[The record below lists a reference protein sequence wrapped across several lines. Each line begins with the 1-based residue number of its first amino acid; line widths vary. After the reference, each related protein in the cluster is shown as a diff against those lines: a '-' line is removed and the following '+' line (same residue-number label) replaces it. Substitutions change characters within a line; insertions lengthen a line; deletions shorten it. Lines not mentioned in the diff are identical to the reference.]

1 MNKIF
6 IFISLFFVFKVSCQ
20 KNNTFYG
27 AYESNGVYY
36 TENES
41 NNFNKKFKSN
51 NYFNLNYLVD
61 NKWKFYM
68 QVESYLPG
76 RLQNFSDNLED
87 TYLSTLFVNYK
98 ANKFDFS
105 IGSIYEQF
113 GSGLILRTWEDRQL
127 GINNSIWGVRTKF
140 ESETINLKVLA
151 GYQKKGKDISTG
163 KIFGLDSEIS
173 LSENFQIGLSY
184 VGRLESIAI
193 PAVFPPIVYDFNDLT
208 NLFSTRLDY
217 NSNSLYLNYEY
228 ISKSKD
234 GIVQFGEVSEKFI
247 KPGSAHSLNFGI
259 YKTGFGFDITFRRL
273 ENMGLYSDR
282 FEASG
287 DYLEGTINYL
297 PALTKQHDYLLT
309 NLNVYE
315 SQPNVSF
322 QDPKL
327 MKTGEI
333 GFQIDFYYTFKKD
346 TSLGGKYGTKLSF
359 NTSMWNNLA
368 GDFSYSDQN
377 YSTSFFDFGDKY
389 FSEQSMEISK
399 KVSKNY
405 NYLLLFINRYYNK
418 RLVEESTGEINSQII
433 VLDNTLKFNNKSSIK
448 FDIQHLFNSDDN
460 KNWFGYGLEY
470 NLNYNFSVYHSSIKN
485 YQNKIDKKPS
495 FYSSGISYSKNAL
508 KIIASYGKQRGG
520 LICYG
525 GICRYVPEFKG
536 FSISLNTLF

>member
-1 MNKIF
+1 MNRLLSF
-6 IFISLFFVFKVSCQ
+6 ILFFFILIGFSQ
-20 KNNTFYG
+20 NNSFYG
-27 AYESNGVYY
+27 AFESSGIYY
-36 TENES
+36 SQNES
-41 NNFNKKFKSN
+41 KDFEKKLKSN
-51 NYFNLNYLVD
+51 NYLNLNYLIG
-61 NKWKFYM
+61 NKWKFDL
-68 QVESYLPG
+68 QLESYLPG
-76 RLQNFSDNLED
+76 RLQNFSENLDN
-87 TYLSTLFVNYK
+87 TYLSTLSINYK
-98 ANKFDFS
+98 TKRFEFS
-105 IGSIYEQF
+105 VGSLYEQF

-127 GINNSIWGVRTKF
+127 GINNSIWGFRTKF

-163 KIFGLDSEIS
+163 KIFGLDSEI
-173 LSENFQIGLSY
+173 LFTENFQVGLSF
-184 VGRLESIAI
+184 VGRLENIT
-193 PAVFPPIVYDFNDLT
+193 YDFGDFT
-208 NLFSTRLDY
+208 NLFSSRLNY
-217 NSNSLYLNYEY
+217 NSDSFYMNYEY

-234 GIVQFGEVSEKFI
+234 GIVQFGNVSETFV

-259 YKTGFGFDITFRRL
+259 YKSGFGFDMTFRRL
-273 ENMGLYSDR
+273 ENMSYFSDR
-282 FEASG
+282 FETNG
-287 DYLEGTINYL
+287 DYLETSINYL
-297 PALTKQHDYLLT
+297 PALTKQHDYLLS
-309 NLNVYE
+309 NINVYE
-315 SQPNVSF
+315 AQPNVSF

-333 GFQIDFYYTFKKD
+333 GFQIDLYYTFKKD

-359 NTSMWNNLA
+359 NTSLWNNLT

-405 NYLLLFINRYYNK
+405 NYLLLLINRYYNK

-495 FYSSGISYSKNAL
+495 FYSSGISYSKNTL